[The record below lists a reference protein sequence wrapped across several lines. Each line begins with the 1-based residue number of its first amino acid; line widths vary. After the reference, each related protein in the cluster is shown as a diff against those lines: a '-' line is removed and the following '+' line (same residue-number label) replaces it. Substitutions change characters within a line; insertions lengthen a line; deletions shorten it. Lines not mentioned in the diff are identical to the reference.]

1 MLSCF
6 SPRLSEFGL
15 IRSLP
20 DPLAIFWHRSGT
32 SGLMSPDPLSVVQD
46 VEDRVGADRRVWVPV
61 LLLLLLLS
69 GWIDWVWVGV
79 LLLLQLLSMLGC
91 LGWEEG
97 TGREDIFFTVFLL
110 LGAGLCR
117 GEAEFLSRPR
127 LLRGR
132 EDVAVVFLTPGL
144 VGETTR

>member
-1 MLSCF
+1 MLSSF

-15 IRSLP
+15 IRLLP
-20 DPLAIFWHRSGT
+20 DPLATFWHRYGT
-32 SGLMSPDPLSVVQD
+32 SGLMSPDPLSVVLD
-46 VEDRVGADRRVWVPV
+46 VEDRGGADRRVWVPV
-61 LLLLLLLS
+61 LLLLLHLS

-79 LLLLQLLSMLGC
+79 LLLLQLLSMQGC

-97 TGREDIFFTVFLL
+97 TGREDIFFTVFLP

-117 GEAEFLSRPR
+117 GERAFLSRPR

-132 EDVAVVFLTPGL
+132 EDVAVISLTPGL
-144 VGETTR
+144 VGETTS

>member
-15 IRSLP
+15 IRSVP
-20 DPLAIFWHRSGT
+20 DPLATFWQISGT
-32 SGLMSPDPLSVVQD
+32 SGLMSPDPLSVVLD
-46 VEDRVGADRRVWVPV
+46 VEDRVGADRWVWVPV
-61 LLLLLLLS
+61 LLSLLLLS

-79 LLLLQLLSMLGC
+79 LLLLQLLSMQGC

-110 LGAGLCR
+110 LGAGL
-117 GEAEFLSRPR
+117 
-127 LLRGR
+127 
-132 EDVAVVFLTPGL
+132 
-144 VGETTR
+144 